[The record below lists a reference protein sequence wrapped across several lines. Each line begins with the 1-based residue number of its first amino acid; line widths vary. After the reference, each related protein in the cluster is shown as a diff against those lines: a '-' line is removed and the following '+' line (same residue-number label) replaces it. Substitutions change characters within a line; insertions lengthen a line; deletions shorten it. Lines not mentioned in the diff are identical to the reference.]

1 MNYKLHPELQ
11 KEIDKMNHAETIM
24 KSTFDD
30 ELSQIRRHRKS
41 CCNRKRSHIPEV
53 ISEVLTGIALITIVT
68 AWIGIVIWAAY
79 SILNK

>member
-1 MNYKLHPELQ
+1 MSYKLHPELQ

-30 ELSQIRRHRKS
+30 ELKQIRRHRKS
-41 CCNRKRSHIPEV
+41 CCNRKRSHIPDA
-53 ISEVLTGIALITIVT
+53 ISEVLTGIALISIVT